1 MVRGRH
7 SSLWPE
13 DTTFWKIQRGYLH
26 TTYATFSCVQ
36 WSRHLNNQC
45 TRRIWS
51 HKHYPITIAFHTYRN
66 TPYLLLAGANENERM
81 P

>member
-13 DTTFWKIQRGYLH
+13 GTTFWKIQRGYLH
-26 TTYATFSCVQ
+26 PKYVSFRCVQ

-51 HKHYPITIAFHTYRN
+51 HKHYPIIIDYDAYGN
-66 TPYLLLAGANENERM
+66 TLIYHWRRGKMNK
-81 P
+81 